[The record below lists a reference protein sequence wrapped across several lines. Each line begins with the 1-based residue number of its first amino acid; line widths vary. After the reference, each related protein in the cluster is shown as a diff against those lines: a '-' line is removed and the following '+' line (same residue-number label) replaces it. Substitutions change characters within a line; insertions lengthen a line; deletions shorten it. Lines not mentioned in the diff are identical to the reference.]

1 MTYNSIKYGV
11 SYCLKKLFQF
21 VKAIDIEYSL
31 FPCLC
36 LVIIERN
43 QIRRFLNIDL
53 SPFTIIIIVV
63 TQIPQLNLKCIPNI
77 ICKSPVG
84 IKYIQDKSF
93 FFSVESKNYGTL
105 SFKENWIHS
114 TMWK

>member
-1 MTYNSIKYGV
+1 MTYNSIKYRV

-31 FPCLC
+31 FPCLS

-53 SPFTIIIIVV
+53 SPFTIFIIYNTNTTVKLEMHSKKSYV
-63 TQIPQLNLKCIPNI
+63 KVQLALNIYEINL
-77 ICKSPVG
+77 
-84 IKYIQDKSF
+84 F
-93 FFSVESKNYGTL
+93 FFSVEFKNYGTL
-105 SFKENWIHS
+105 SFKETGIQS